1 MHRIG
6 TKLAPF
12 RIEGCNG
19 EAWLGSFHAP
29 FLALLCA
36 NENHISLLALELFWE
51 ERWTGIHIVS
61 LLHAISFDRFVT
73 QAELISIHSV
83 YIKKQRSG
91 SSR

>member
-1 MHRIG
+1 MYRIG

-36 NENHISLLALELFWE
+36 NENHISLLALELF
-51 ERWTGIHIVS
+51 
-61 LLHAISFDRFVT
+61 
-73 QAELISIHSV
+73 
-83 YIKKQRSG
+83 
-91 SSR
+91 